1 VTCHYQEDGTTA
13 EEGKGEVRVNL
24 CLTLTELG
32 ATGYKFQREAGAKV
46 TGIP

>member
-1 VTCHYQEDGTTA
+1 MA

-32 ATGYKFQREAGAKV
+32 ATGYKSFNVKRV
-46 TGIP
+46 PR